1 LLCRRCKHD
10 NPEQNRYCGMCGSR
24 LEISSETAKET
35 SPAPRESS
43 SQRGAPSSSS
53 ILGLDPEPVRG
64 QPFQREPSIAGPS
77 FLGIGEEPERPANK
91 YSYLF
96 DYEEPRRHRG
106 LWVALVLLLA
116 IALVGLQF
124 RKEIRTRAFP
134 LYSALMARVHPQP
147 PAPPTAAA
155 TPAPA
160 DSTAPT
166 TQSATEPNSDAAP
179 ATAGVTSDTAQLPS
193 NASASQPKPEDKA
206 TTAANADEK
215 LDSAEPSKSDESV
228 RDEAPTESPAPTKT
242 ARQPRK
248 AVYKRQAPAQSD
260 VSPED
265 NRLLQLAQK
274 YIHGQGVRADCR
286 TGLAYLREATKH
298 PNSAAAS
305 QMGALYA
312 TGTCVPLD
320 RVSAYRWFTSALQ
333 MAPSNPWLA
342 RERDQ
347 LYAQMSSAERRMADR
362 Q

>member
-1 LLCRRCKHD
+1 
-10 NPEQNRYCGMCGSR
+10 MCGSR
-24 LEISSETAKET
+24 LEISSETAKEP

-43 SQRGAPSSSS
+43 SQRGTPTSTS

-77 FLGIGEEPERPANK
+77 FLGIGDEPERPANK
-91 YSYLF
+91 YSYLL

-106 LWVALVLLLA
+106 LWVALVLLVA
-116 IALVGLQF
+116 MALVGWQF
-124 RKEIRTRAFP
+124 RKELRARAFP

-147 PAPPTAAA
+147 PAPPTPAA

-166 TQSATEPNSDAAP
+166 TQSATGPNSDAAP
-179 ATAGVTSDTAQLPS
+179 TTGVISDTAQPPS

-206 TTAANADEK
+206 ATAANAGEK
-215 LDSAEPSKSDESV
+215 PASAEPSKSDESV
-228 RDEAPTESPAPTKT
+228 RNEAPTESPAPTKS

-248 AVYKRQAPAQSD
+248 AAYAKRQAPAQSD
-260 VSPED
+260 VSSED

-274 YIHGQGVRADCR
+274 YIHGQGIRADCR

-320 RVSAYRWFTSALQ
+320 RVNAYRWFTSALQ
-333 MAPSNPWLA
+333 MAPGNPWLA

-347 LYAQMSSAERRMADR
+347 LYALMSSTERRMADR